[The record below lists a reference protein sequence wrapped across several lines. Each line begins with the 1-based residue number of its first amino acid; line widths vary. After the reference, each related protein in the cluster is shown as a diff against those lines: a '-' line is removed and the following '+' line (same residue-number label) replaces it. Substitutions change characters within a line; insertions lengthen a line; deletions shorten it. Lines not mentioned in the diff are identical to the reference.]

1 MNDREDRAA
10 PFQSG
15 ARPCRWRHREEVR
28 AIAGRSGLF
37 ASAMVEALLESL
49 DSCALPSYRSK
60 RFAFIA
66 QCTRYETAVGIAT
79 GGILPGRRGSCH
91 LSTLLVD
98 VPHRRRGFGR
108 ELLRASERSTRTM
121 GGTEVVVELPG
132 RRRRAANTA
141 FLGASEYRL
150 RSTASPIN
158 GETAWYYVRVPAN
171 KERTQ

>member
-10 PFQSG
+10 PFESG
-15 ARPCRWRHREEVR
+15 VRPYRWRHREEVR

-37 ASAMVEALLESL
+37 TPAMVEALLASL
-49 DSCALPSYRSK
+49 DSCAVPSYRSK

-66 QCTRYETAVGIAT
+66 QCTRFEAAIGSAT
-79 GGILPGRRGSCH
+79 GGILPGRRGICL

-108 ELLRASERSTRTM
+108 ELLRASERFASSM
-121 GGTEVVVELPG
+121 GGTEVVIELPG
-132 RRRRAANTA
+132 RWRRAANTA
-141 FLGASEYRL
+141 FQGASEYRL

-158 GETAWYYVRVPAN
+158 GETAWYYMRVPAN